1 MESNRSNARR
11 WVYLALGTLTMLM
24 MGVIYAWSILKAPLG
39 ATFGWDDVELSMN
52 YTATF
57 SFFCVGSILGS
68 QLTRRIGLRITLL
81 FSGALIG
88 AGYLLTSIMT
98 SSNVLVLY
106 IFYGALVGMGTGM
119 AYNTTLSAVNE
130 WFPDKRG
137 TCSGI
142 LMMGFGFSTLLLGN
156 IIAALFEVPGLG
168 WQWTYRL
175 MGLCTF
181 AVLVLC
187 AFIFRQPTPAD
198 GLPAPVRFIQE
209 AEDATPRKTDYTPME
224 MLRTPSFWTLYVYGV
239 LIGSVGGAVFSFAR
253 DLALSLGATAALAT
267 ALVGVLSA
275 GNGLS
280 RIFVGLLFDRLGSRR
295 TIFLGSL
302 TVLISP
308 ALMLLAI
315 FTHSLPIGILGLV
328 ITGLAYGYGPVMGS
342 AVMGDFYGTKNFS
355 TNYSINNTKAMLTS
369 FAAPMASAL
378 YEAAGTYAAP
388 FTVLLCFAAVAFV
401 LNFFIKRA

>member
-1 MESNRSNARR
+1 MESNRSNTRR
-11 WVYLALGTLTMLM
+11 LVYLALGTLTMLM

-57 SFFCVGSILGS
+57 TFFCGGSILGS
-68 QLTRRIGLRITLL
+68 QLQRRVGLRPTLL
-81 FSGALIG
+81 LSAVLLAG
-88 AGYLLTSIMT
+88 GYLLTSIMT

-156 IIAALFEVPGLG
+156 VIAALFDAPGLG
-168 WQWTYRL
+168 WRWTYRL
-175 MGLCTF
+175 LGVCTF
-181 AVLVLC
+181 AVLTLC
-187 AFIFRQPTPAD
+187 AVVFRRPVPAD
-198 GLPAPVRFIQE
+198 GLPPIARPVDESE
-209 AEDATPRKTDYTPME
+209 AADEVKMDYTPME
-224 MLRTPSFWTLYVYGV
+224 MLRRPSFWTLYVYGV

-280 RIFVGLLFDRLGSRR
+280 RIFVGLLFDKLGIRR
-295 TIFLGSL
+295 TVFLGSL
-302 TVLISP
+302 MVLISP
-308 ALMLLAI
+308 ALMLLAV
-315 FTHSLPIGILGLV
+315 FTHSLPIGILGLA
-328 ITGLAYGYGPVMGS
+328 ITGLAYGYGPVVGS
-342 AVMGDFYGTKNFS
+342 AIMGAFYGTKNFS
-355 TNYSINNTKAMLTS
+355 ANYSINNTKAMITA
-369 FAAPMASAL
+369 FAAPLASAL
-378 YEAAGTYAAP
+378 YESAGTYAAP
-388 FTVLLCFAAVAFV
+388 FALLLCFAAVAFV
-401 LNFFIKRA
+401 LNFFVKRA